1 MIAQT
6 IVAGSDQLTV
16 IGCVFTGGT
25 DCSTN
30 PNYPAATAGDVI
42 RVSVAGKIGGASGDA
57 VLAGDYIVCITT
69 SVGGTKAAAGA
80 EFVIARQD
88 KLTSLQAHTSF
99 EAKVSV
105 IIDGTQVVGT
115 QKVGATQAAVTQTQT
130 TLTDSTGGT
139 ASTTLAAITAGS
151 TYAQADATA
160 TKDAIA
166 SLAAELALI
175 KTDMANTQTL
185 VNKLRTDLVA
195 HGLIKGAE

>member
-16 IGCVFTGGT
+16 VGCVFTGST
-25 DCSTN
+25 DCSGN

-57 VLAGDYIVCITT
+57 VLAGDYVICITT
-69 SVGGTKAAAGA
+69 SIGGTKAAVGA
-80 EFVIARQD
+80 EFTIARQN
-88 KLTSLQAHTSF
+88 KLTSLQGQTSI

-105 IIDGTQVVGT
+105 IINGTQVVGT

-130 TLTDSTGGT
+130 ALTDSTGGT
-139 ASTTLAAITAGS
+139 ASTTLAEIAAGVS
-151 TYAQADATA
+151 YDQADMTA
-160 TKDAIA
+160 AKNAIA

-185 VNKLRTDLVA
+185 INKLRTDLVA
-195 HGLIKGAE
+195 HGLIKGAA